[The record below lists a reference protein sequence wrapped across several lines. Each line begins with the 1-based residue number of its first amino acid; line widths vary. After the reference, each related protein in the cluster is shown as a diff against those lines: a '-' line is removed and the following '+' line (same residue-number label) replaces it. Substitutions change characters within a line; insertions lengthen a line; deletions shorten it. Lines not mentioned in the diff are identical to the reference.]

1 MSNIFVITFNKR
13 DLSPVF
19 LSILESL
26 LAPVVNSHH
35 DDNNDDDDEDE
46 DGKDGNHEN
55 GNNDDGNND
64 DDHYLD
70 N

>member
-35 DDNNDDDDEDE
+35 DDNNDEDDEDE
-46 DGKDGNHEN
+46 DGNHEN